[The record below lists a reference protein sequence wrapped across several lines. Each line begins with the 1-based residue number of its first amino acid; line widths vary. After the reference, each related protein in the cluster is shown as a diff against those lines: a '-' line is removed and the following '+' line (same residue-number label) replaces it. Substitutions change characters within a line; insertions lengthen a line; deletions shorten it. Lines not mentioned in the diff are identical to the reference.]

1 MLKINDIE
9 FKEKFTEVNIRQRM
23 YKEKNI
29 ITLII
34 TTEFYPALFGENV
47 VSGAIEAKIDL
58 EGIKSLDE
66 LQERTHEGE
75 IGNVTISVNNDGV
88 WEHESKDNFKIE
100 IKKRK
105 NRDLEF
111 ILKTDNCELDTI
123 GVLVSLYT
131 TSTSREKL
139 LKEFDLDDF
148 YDKPTIREIGN
159 NKVYKYFVKE

>member
-9 FKEKFTEVNIRQRM
+9 FKEKFTEINIRQRM

-66 LQERTHEGE
+66 LQERTYEGE

-111 ILKTDNCELDTI
+111 ILKTDNCKLDTI

-148 YDKPTIREIGN
+148 YDKPTIREIGS